1 MHAGSYAAPDSH
13 VAKVT
18 GGRVGAGPAVCAAF
32 IWAVPFVGGAARV
45 ASPAVGVGAVP
56 LFGGVDDGT
65 DGRAVGHAPSPA

>member
-18 GGRVGAGPAVCAAF
+18 GGRVGAGPGVCAAF

-45 ASPAVGVGAVP
+45 GAVP
-56 LFGGVDDGT
+56 LVGGADDGT
-65 DGRAVGHAPSPA
+65 DGRAVGHAPLPA